1 MKKFFHLS
9 TALLA
14 LALATASCVS
24 EKTDFKPDNGDPDGK
39 AAGYLSFAEAGLSV
53 ITDEEARP
61 DEQSPKSVVDV
72 NTFTIEVFN
81 AAGTSVMKSLYGE
94 LPVEPVE
101 LPVGNYTLKAESG
114 IERDA
119 DWETPYYAAQQEFA
133 ITKGATTALGQ
144 IVCKL
149 SNIKVTVG
157 YSDDLM
163 AELEAG
169 SHTTVAIEP
178 NTLEFDKDE
187 QRAGYLKAAAESNTM
202 QVTIDLVRAGR
213 TSRMTSE
220 IPNVK
225 AGQWRKIS
233 VNKTASD
240 QGRVQFSLRIETV
253 TIDERISVDVTTEL
267 IEEVIREE
275 DPQAPA
281 IVWQQGNIETPYR
294 LLKNMFDAE
303 GNYVDPF
310 DVAVTS
316 EKSTIAKAEVLIAS
330 TSAEFLSSLATMG
343 ITTSFD
349 LCTVSQESAPAL
361 NSALKLIGFRTGT
374 EVLGQASVSFDLKRT
389 MGLLYQ
395 YDGDHSFRL
404 TVTDAD
410 GRVSEKTLAITVD
423 KVAEEG
429 PAADGPT
436 IAWIGRDIDRTY
448 EVASDLEVK
457 IDVQAPAGIAGFVV
471 DIDSDVLTDDV
482 LGTMKLGRHIDLIE
496 PGDMEA
502 MLSAPFPEGL
512 GFPVKDDV
520 RNRTA
525 VLFDISDFMQMI
537 LDLGM
542 PGYFNFRITV
552 TDNEQQV
559 TEKTVK
565 LTVTNI

>member
-9 TALLA
+9 TVLLA

-24 EKTDFKPDNGDPDGK
+24 EKTDFKPDNGNTDGK
-39 AAGYLSFAEAGLSV
+39 AVGYLSFAETGLSV

-61 DEQSPKSVVDV
+61 DEPSPKAAADV
-72 NTFTIEVFN
+72 NAFTVEVFN
-81 AAGTSVMKSLYGE
+81 AEGTSVMKSLYGE
-94 LPVEPVE
+94 LPAEPVE
-101 LPVGNYTLKAESG
+101 LPVGSYTIKAYSG

-119 DWETPYYAAQQEFA
+119 DWEAPYYAAQQEFA

-157 YSDDLM
+157 YSADLLS
-163 AELEAG
+163 ELEAG
-169 SHTTVAIEP
+169 SHTTVTVEP
-178 NTLEFDKDE
+178 HTLEFDKDE
-187 QRAGYLKAAAESNTM
+187 QRAGYLKAVAPSNTM
-202 QVTIDLVRAGR
+202 LVEIDLVRGGR

-220 IPNVK
+220 IPDVK

-233 VNKTASD
+233 VNKTASEE
-240 QGRVQFSLRIETV
+240 GRVQFSLRIETV
-253 TIDERISVDVTTEL
+253 TIDERISVDVTTQL
-267 IEEVIREE
+267 VEEVIREE

-281 IVWQQGNIETPYR
+281 IVWQQGDIDTPYR
-294 LLKNMFDAE
+294 LLKAMFDAE
-303 GNYVDPF
+303 GNYADPF
-310 DVAVTS
+310 DVTISS

-330 TSAEFLSSLATMG
+330 TSAEFLSSLTTMG

-349 LCTVSQESAPAL
+349 LCTVTQQSAPVL
-361 NSALKLIGFRTGT
+361 NSALKLIGFRTGA
-374 EVLGQASVSFDLKRT
+374 EVLGQASVSFDLKRA

-410 GRVSEKTLAITVD
+410 GRITEKTLAVTVD
-423 KVAEEG
+423 KVAEG
-429 PAADGPT
+429 GTAADGPT
-436 IAWIGRDIDRTY
+436 IAWIGRDIDQTY

-482 LGTMKLGRHIDLIE
+482 LGMLKLGRHIDLIE
-496 PGDMEA
+496 PGEMEA

-520 RNRTA
+520 RNQTA
-525 VLFDISDFMQMI
+525 VLFDISNFMQMI

-542 PGYFNFRITV
+542 PGFFNFRITV
-552 TDNEQQV
+552 TDNEQKV
-559 TEKTVK
+559 VEKTVK